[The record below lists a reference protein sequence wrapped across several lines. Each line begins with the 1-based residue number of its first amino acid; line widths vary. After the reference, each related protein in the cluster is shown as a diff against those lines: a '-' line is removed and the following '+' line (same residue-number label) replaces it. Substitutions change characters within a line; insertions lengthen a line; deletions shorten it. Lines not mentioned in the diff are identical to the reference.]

1 MAINKIQTLPER
13 KEPVTTPQ
21 PKQKSEPKPQPEVL
35 SLTKEEVPQVRAR
48 ITALV
53 EEQGVITQTYSHMP
67 MSQRDL
73 ALKDALTVNREEQNT
88 LRAQIQKF
96 EKEELAEK
104 RRLAAK
110 RAKWAEDNLDKALDE
125 AKAKHQTALNT
136 LQDHKNLVKE
146 CEKHIGDLRL
156 DRMEAYASSESAL
169 DAASSSTDT
178 NTYRKAHIAA
188 QASITAIGFDLSV
201 AEKKLAKLK
210 EAQAPLADVEKEC
223 AAALHQIE
231 SQMRFAKTKAA
242 IEKCVLLYAKEMSIQ
257 PENAALAFSR
267 AVSNAVSAGTLPSG
281 VY

>member
-1 MAINKIQTLPER
+1 MATNKVTLPEV
-13 KEPVTTPQ
+13 KKPTATQEQAPQPQ
-21 PKQKSEPKPQPEVL
+21 PKPEVL

-53 EEQGVITQTYSHMP
+53 EEQGVITQTYSHLP

-73 ALKDALTVNREEQNT
+73 ALKDALSANREEQNT

-96 EKEELAEK
+96 EKEDLAEK

-110 RAKWAEDNLDKALDE
+110 RAKWAADNLSDALE
-125 AKAKHQTALNT
+125 KAKADHESALNA
-136 LQDHKNLVKE
+136 LQDHKNLVKQ

-156 DRMEAYASSESAL
+156 DRMEAYASCESAL

-201 AEKKLAKLK
+201 SEKKLVKLK
-210 EAQAPLADVEKEC
+210 EAQAPLADAEKEC
-223 AAALHQIE
+223 AAALHQVE
-231 SQMRFAKTKAA
+231 SQMRFAKTKAS

-257 PENAALAFSR
+257 PENAALAFTRGVQNSI
-267 AVSNAVSAGTLPSG
+267 SSGTLPDG
-281 VY
+281 GF